1 MKTRLSFAVVLLF
14 LFAVSTSWAGYV
26 TASVGYGSGAGIN
39 AQQVPGEFTVPA
51 GMKAVNLR
59 YNFTN
64 PKSGFSSTTL
74 SKSNIYNVTTASYM
88 VGPGGAD
95 PTELPA
101 AHYKFVVGGS
111 PGASGS
117 LSYDLVPQ

>member
-1 MKTRLSFAVVLLF
+1 MKTRVSIAVVLLA
-14 LFAVSTSWAGYV
+14 LFVTSSAWAGYI

-39 AQQVPGEFTVPA
+39 AQLNPGVFTVPA
-51 GMKAVNLR
+51 GMKAVNLK
-59 YNFTN
+59 YSYTN

-74 SKSNIYNVTTASYM
+74 TKSNIYNVTTASYM
-88 VGPGGAD
+88 VGPNGTG
-95 PTELPA
+95 PTVLPA
-101 AHYKFVVGGS
+101 AQYKFVVGGS